1 VTFLLCYTILYALVS
16 IAYIEEGIVLVEG
29 RIIVFYRFDALKIV
43 ALNQGTPRPIVEMV
57 ESKVEL

>member
-1 VTFLLCYTILYALVS
+1 MLAESRNV
-16 IAYIEEGIVLVEG
+16 
-29 RIIVFYRFDALKIV
+29 VFYRFGALIIV